1 MVTAECCSPRAATTA
16 CCESHGRSPT
26 WKAATTSALHTW
38 RKRSD
43 IGWVRPQAWRHERI
57 RGRSRGG
64 AMTAAELEPG
74 PAHGACDACLR
85 PSHVIATLA
94 ARIEGLLQRPGERI
108 ANLLALPSG
117 RLIEAL
123 VPDERLGEVAAAIE
137 AFDPDAARED
147 AADARLDVLCPHASA
162 YPDALRGLPDAPAVI
177 WARGGAERLDELLD
191 GPGVAVVGSRR
202 PSAYGLEVAE
212 ELSRGVSAAGVTVV
226 SGLALGIDAAA
237 HRGALRARTPRTI
250 AVLGGGAD
258 VVYPRMN
265 RRIYDQIAEVGVIL
279 AESPPGRRPFRW
291 TFPARN
297 RIMAAITAMTV
308 VVEAADPS
316 GSLITASFAAE
327 LGRGVAAVP
336 GRVTASNAAG
346 SNRLLRDGAAVIRD
360 AADAL
365 DELFGVGGA
374 DRLEASTTEAAVD
387 GDERLV
393 LDRIEAG
400 ADPASI
406 AADVGLDPGRVR
418 IVLGTL
424 EARGLIRRSGIGSYE
439 RAASGARLT

>member
-1 MVTAECCSPRAATTA
+1 
-16 CCESHGRSPT
+16 
-26 WKAATTSALHTW
+26 
-38 RKRSD
+38 
-43 IGWVRPQAWRHERI
+43 
-57 RGRSRGG
+57 
-64 AMTAAELEPG
+64 MTAAEREPG

-85 PSHVIATLA
+85 RSHVIATLA

-137 AFDPDAARED
+137 AFEPEAGRGLAAE
-147 AADARLDVLCPHASA
+147 ALLDVLCPHAPA
-162 YPDALRGLPDAPAVI
+162 YPHALRGLADAPPVL
-177 WARGGAERLDELLD
+177 WARGGAERLSELLH

-212 ELSRGVSAAGVTVV
+212 ELSRGLSAAGVTVV

-237 HRGALRARTPRTI
+237 HRGALRAPTPRTI

-327 LGRGVAAVP
+327 LGRRVAAVP
-336 GRVTASNAAG
+336 GRVPASNAAG

-374 DRLEASTTEAAVD
+374 DRLEAADPLAALQP
-387 GDERLV
+387 DERAV
-393 LDRIEAG
+393 LERIECG
-400 ADPASI
+400 TDPASI
-406 AADVGLDPGRVR
+406 ANAADLDPARVR
-418 IVLGTL
+418 IVLGLL
-424 EARGLIRRSGIGSYE
+424 EAHGLIRRSGIGSYE
-439 RAASGARLT
+439 RVAASIASSHEK

>member
-1 MVTAECCSPRAATTA
+1 MS
-16 CCESHGRSPT
+16 
-26 WKAATTSALHTW
+26 
-38 RKRSD
+38 
-43 IGWVRPQAWRHERI
+43 
-57 RGRSRGG
+57 
-64 AMTAAELEPG
+64 
-74 PAHGACDACLR
+74 ACDSCLR
-85 PSHVIATLA
+85 RAHVIATLA
-94 ARIEGLLQRPGERI
+94 ARIEGLLQRPGQRI
-108 ANLLALPSG
+108 ANLLALPSDQ
-117 RLIEAL
+117 LIEAL
-123 VPDERLGEVAAAIE
+123 VPAERMSAVADSIAAFEPADERE
-137 AFDPDAARED
+137 R
-147 AADARLDVLCPHASA
+147 AADALLDVLCPHAAA
-162 YPDALRGLPDAPAVI
+162 YPDALRGLADAPPVL
-177 WARGGAERLDELLD
+177 WALGGADRLVELLD

-202 PSAYGLEVAE
+202 PSAYGTEVAE
-212 ELSRGVSAAGVTVV
+212 ELSRGLSAAGVTVV

-237 HRGALRARTPRTI
+237 HRGALRSPSPRTV

-265 RRIYDQIAEVGVIL
+265 RRIYDQIAEVGVVL
-279 AESPPGRRPFRW
+279 SESPPGRRPFRW

-374 DRLEASTTEAAVD
+374 DRLVTTDPVEQLD
-387 GDERLV
+387 DDERLV
-393 LDRIEAG
+393 LERIESG

-406 AADVGLDPGRVR
+406 AADCSIEPARVR
-418 IVLGTL
+418 VLLGML

-439 RAASGARLT
+439 RAASSALGRAE

>member
-1 MVTAECCSPRAATTA
+1 VT
-16 CCESHGRSPT
+16 
-26 WKAATTSALHTW
+26 
-38 RKRSD
+38 
-43 IGWVRPQAWRHERI
+43 
-57 RGRSRGG
+57 
-64 AMTAAELEPG
+64 
-74 PAHGACDACLR
+74 ACDACIGR
-85 PSHVIATLA
+85 ANVFAALA
-94 ARIEGLLQRPGERI
+94 GRIEGLLQRPGDRI
-108 ANLLALPSG
+108 GNLLALPSDQ
-117 RLIEAL
+117 LVDAL
-123 VPDERLGEVAAAIE
+123 VPAERLPEVMDAI
-137 AFDPDAARED
+137 AGFDAGDARAL
-147 AADARLDVLCPHASA
+147 AADAGLEMLCRHAPA
-162 YPDALRGLPDAPAVI
+162 YPEALRPLADAPPVLWI
-177 WARGGAERLDELLD
+177 RGGVDRFEALLD

-202 PSAYGLEVAE
+202 PSAYGIEVAE
-212 ELSRGVSAAGVTVV
+212 ALSRGLSSAGVTVV

-237 HRGALRARTPRTI
+237 HRGALSASQPRTI
-250 AVLGGGAD
+250 AVLGSGAD
-258 VVYPRMN
+258 VAYPRMN
-265 RRIYDQIAEVGVIL
+265 RRIYDQIVEAGVIVS
-279 AESPPGRRPFRW
+279 ESPPGRRPFRW

-374 DRLEASTTEAAVD
+374 ARLEAAVEPELD
-387 GDERLV
+387 AEERAV
-393 LDRIEAG
+393 LDAIEAG

-406 AADVGLDPGRVR
+406 GSDPSGTRV
-418 IVLGTL
+418 VLGTL

-439 RAASGARLT
+439 RVAHSGGSS

>member
-1 MVTAECCSPRAATTA
+1 MS
-16 CCESHGRSPT
+16 
-26 WKAATTSALHTW
+26 
-38 RKRSD
+38 
-43 IGWVRPQAWRHERI
+43 
-57 RGRSRGG
+57 
-64 AMTAAELEPG
+64 
-74 PAHGACDACLR
+74 ACDSCLR
-85 PSHVIATLA
+85 RSHVVATLA
-94 ARIEGLLQRPGERI
+94 ARIEGLLQRPSERI
-108 ANLLALPSG
+108 GNLLALSSD

-123 VPDERLGEVAAAIE
+123 VPDERMSEVGAAIE
-137 AFDPDAARED
+137 AFEPGDARER
-147 AADARLDVLCPHASA
+147 AADAFLDVLCPHATA
-162 YPDALRGLPDAPAVI
+162 YPGALRGLADAPPVL
-177 WARGGAERLDELLD
+177 WVRGGSDRLTELLD

-202 PSAYGLEVAE
+202 PSAYGTEVAE
-212 ELSRGVSAAGVTVV
+212 ELSRGLSAAGVTVV

-237 HRGALRARTPRTI
+237 HRGALRASAPRTI
-250 AVLGGGAD
+250 AVLGSGAD
-258 VVYPRMN
+258 VPYPRMN
-265 RRIYDQIAEVGVIL
+265 RRIYDQVADVGVIL
-279 AESPPGRRPFRW
+279 SESPPGRRPFRW

-374 DRLEASTTEAAVD
+374 DRLEAADPAAD
-387 GDERLV
+387 LADDERAV
-393 LDRIEAG
+393 LERIEAG
-400 ADPASI
+400 IDPASI
-406 AADVGLDPGRVR
+406 ASDAKLDPARVR
-418 IVLGTL
+418 VLLGVL

-439 RAASGARLT
+439 RAVTPLRERSARG

>member
-1 MVTAECCSPRAATTA
+1 M
-16 CCESHGRSPT
+16 
-26 WKAATTSALHTW
+26 
-38 RKRSD
+38 
-43 IGWVRPQAWRHERI
+43 
-57 RGRSRGG
+57 
-64 AMTAAELEPG
+64 
-74 PAHGACDACLR
+74 
-85 PSHVIATLA
+85 
-94 ARIEGLLQRPGERI
+94 LQRPSDRI
-108 ANLLALPSG
+108 GNLLALPSEQ
-117 RLIEAL
+117 LIEAL
-123 VPDERLGEVAAAIE
+123 VPSERIGEVAQAVG
-137 AFDPDAARED
+137 AFDPADAHEA
-147 AADARLDVLCPHASA
+147 AADAFLDVLCPHAAA
-162 YPDALRGLPDAPAVI
+162 YPDALRGLADAPPVL
-177 WARGGAERLDELLD
+177 WVRGGSDRLVELLD

-202 PSAYGLEVAE
+202 PSAYGIEVAE
-212 ELSRGVSAAGVTVV
+212 ELSRGLSAAGVTVV

-237 HRGALRARTPRTI
+237 HRGALRSPAPRTI

-265 RRIYDQIAEVGVIL
+265 RRIYDQIAGAGVIL
-279 AESPPGRRPFRW
+279 SESPPGRRPYRW

-346 SNRLLRDGAAVIRD
+346 SNRLLRDGAAVVRH

-374 DRLEASTTEAAVD
+374 DRLEAATAQIEQLD

-393 LDRIEAG
+393 LERVEAG
-400 ADPASI
+400 DDPASI
-406 AADVGLDPGRVR
+406 AAETSLDPARVR
-418 IVLGTL
+418 VILGLL

-439 RAASGARLT
+439 RAAAGQHP